1 MSNGLYVALSAQMAM
16 EKRMSTIANNVA
28 NMNTPG
34 FRAEEIKFESVMAE
48 TGGAKDVAFSSVGES
63 YTSRKAG
70 AVTFTNSPN
79 DVAIEGKAWLSI
91 QTPAGTAYTRDG
103 RIHVSSDGRLTTVNN
118 YPILDPGGTSILVDP
133 DLGPIKIG
141 TDGTITQGINQVGT
155 IGMYEIPAA
164 AKLTRYDNA
173 AVIPDRPA
181 TVVQDFNSNV
191 MRQGYVEGSNV
202 DPILEM
208 TRLITVQR
216 AFESAA
222 SAISEQET
230 TSVDSIRALG
240 PQ

>member
-1 MSNGLYVALSAQMAM
+1 MSNGLYVALSAQMAT
-16 EKRMSTIANNVA
+16 EKRLTTIANNVA

-34 FRAEEIKFESVMAE
+34 YRAEEIKFESIMSE
-48 TGGAKDVAFSSVGES
+48 NGAKDVAFSSTGES

-70 AVTFTNSPN
+70 SVTYTNSPN
-79 DVAIEGKAWLSI
+79 DVAIEGPAWLAI
-91 QTPAGTAYTRDG
+91 QTPAGVAYTRDG
-103 RIHVSSDGRLTTVNN
+103 RLHVTAEGRVVTVNN
-118 YPILDPGGTSILVDP
+118 YSVLDQGGTAVLVNP
-133 DLGPIKIG
+133 DQGPLKIG
-141 TDGTITQGINQVGT
+141 TDGTITQGTNQVGT
-155 IGMYEIPAA
+155 IGMFDISPM

-181 TVVQDFNSNV
+181 TAVVDYNSNV

-202 DPILEM
+202 DPIMEM